1 MTTFRRG
8 LRWLF
13 PTLLVLAW
21 FGLSGLGGPTFGK
34 LSSVSSND
42 QATFLPASAESTE
55 VRAWQEKFTA
65 SNAIPA
71 LVVVEKD
78 GTLSRDDLAALA
90 PLAAK
95 LASVEGVAAPTGGA
109 PSSVGGP
116 IPSKD
121 GRAAEFIVPVA
132 DAGQVRAVVSGL
144 RDAAGTVPAGL
155 RAYVTGPA
163 GLTADLV
170 SAFGGIDGILLL
182 VAVGAVFV
190 ILALVYRSIVLPFVV
205 LFSAIAALCGAIL
218 AIYWFAKAGWITLN
232 GQSQG
237 ILSILVIGAATDYA
251 LLLVARYREALHAVE
266 SRWDAMRRAW
276 RAAFEPI
283 LASGATV
290 ILALL
295 CLLFSD
301 LNSNRSLGPIAA
313 MGIAFSLLSALTF
326 LPALL
331 VLFGRSAF
339 WPLRPAYDAGH
350 AAGRHAAPHARAG
363 AATAAPGTRAGGSR
377 AGASAVPEGL
387 EGVRG
392 L

>member
-1 MTTFRRG
+1 MTSFRRG
-8 LRWLF
+8 LRWLL
-13 PTLLVLAW
+13 PTLLVVGW
-21 FGLSGLGGPTFGK
+21 FALSGLGGPTFGK

-55 VRAWQEKFTA
+55 VRTWQEKFTA

-71 LVVVEKD
+71 IVVVEKAEAD
-78 GTLSRDDLAALA
+78 RALSRDDLAALA
-90 PLAAK
+90 PTAAR
-95 LASVEGVAAPTGGA
+95 LASVEGVAPAPAGA
-109 PSSVGGP
+109 PSSVVGP

-132 DAGQVRAVVSGL
+132 EADQIRAVVAGL
-144 RDAAGTVPAGL
+144 REAAGGLPEGL

-190 ILALVYRSIVLPFVV
+190 ILALVYRSVVLPFVV
-205 LFSAIAALCGAIL
+205 LFSAVAALCGAIL

-251 LLLVARYREALHAVE
+251 LLLVARYREALHTIE

-295 CLLFSD
+295 
-301 LNSNRSLGPIAA
+301 
-313 MGIAFSLLSALTF
+313 
-326 LPALL
+326 
-331 VLFGRSAF
+331 
-339 WPLRPAYDAGH
+339 
-350 AAGRHAAPHARAG
+350 
-363 AATAAPGTRAGGSR
+363 
-377 AGASAVPEGL
+377 
-387 EGVRG
+387 
-392 L
+392 